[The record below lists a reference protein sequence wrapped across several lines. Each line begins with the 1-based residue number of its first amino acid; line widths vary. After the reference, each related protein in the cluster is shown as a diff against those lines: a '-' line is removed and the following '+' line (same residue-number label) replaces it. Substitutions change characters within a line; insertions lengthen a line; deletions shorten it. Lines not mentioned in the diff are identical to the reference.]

1 MNKKSGIILE
11 GGAMRSMFSAGI
23 LDFFMD
29 SGIEIPNVLAIS
41 AGAYAG
47 MNYVSGQKGRVIDAV
62 IKPLEQEKYLG
73 LGTFLK
79 KGTFFDMNLLFDEI
93 PKNRVPFDFESFSAS
108 SKRLVTS
115 TVNCLTGETC
125 FHEKFEDMDDF
136 PDKNARECEIERT
149 ITEALLVHPAT
160 EYVREF
166 NFDYSSG
173 AAIVTFVVKGY
184 QWEEEET
191 MSTNF

>member
-1 MNKKSGIILE
+1 MQWCHKVVATE
-11 GGAMRSMFSAGI
+11 REEF
-23 LDFFMD
+23 
-29 SGIEIPNVLAIS
+29 LAYS
-41 AGAYAG
+41 
-47 MNYVSGQKGRVIDAV
+47 
-62 IKPLEQEKYLG
+62 
-73 LGTFLK
+73 
-79 KGTFFDMNLLFDEI
+79 DEI
-93 PKNRVPFDFESFSAS
+93 GTE
-108 SKRLVTS
+108 
-115 TVNCLTGETC
+115 
-125 FHEKFEDMDDF
+125 FEDMDDF

>member
-1 MNKKSGIILE
+1 MADQL
-11 GGAMRSMFSAGI
+11 FPVFD
-23 LDFFMD
+23 LP
-29 SGIEIPNVLAIS
+29 EIPDDPEYEERYRPSV
-41 AGAYAG
+41 Y
-47 MNYVSGQKGRVIDAV
+47 
-62 IKPLEQEKYLG
+62 
-73 LGTFLK
+73 
-79 KGTFFDMNLLFDEI
+79 
-93 PKNRVPFDFESFSAS
+93 FDFEKGDFLRDGAN
-108 SKRLVTS
+108 KLVRADGREAFMQWCQKVVATEREEFLAYS
-115 TVNCLTGETC
+115 DEIGTE
-125 FHEKFEDMDDF
+125 FEDMDDF

-191 MSTNF
+191 MSTTF